1 VKRDLD
7 ALTRTTFD
15 VLVIGG
21 GIVGACTARDAAT
34 RGLSVALIERGDFAA
49 GASWNSLKT
58 VHGGLRSLQHLDFV
72 RMREYIG
79 DRTAWLRTAPHLV
92 HVLPV
97 VVPTH
102 GVGIYSR
109 AALRTAL
116 AINDLIAADRN
127 RGVASDRRLPAG
139 RLLSRPECVELVPE
153 LEGAPITGGAY
164 FCDGQMYAAERL
176 VLEVV
181 RGAADAGAVAANYVE
196 AIGPLRRVG
205 RELVLR
211 VSDTIT
217 GQSIEVRARAVVNA
231 TGSASTMLAR
241 QLVGATTSPVL
252 SYSVA
257 LNLMLP
263 WRGHRVSFAASERAT
278 GRGGSGA
285 SARNL
290 FVVPW
295 RERTIV
301 GTAHF
306 PYAGDPSR
314 FTIDDAQ
321 VAQFLDE
328 VRGVLPT
335 WALTEDDVVL
345 VHGGLL
351 PSKPA
356 GGNGDVKLLRR
367 QPIIDH
373 GAHGVPGFVTVSSV
387 RFTTARRLA
396 QQTVDVVVRR
406 SGRAAGPS
414 GTATL
419 PLPGAPVGKTVSGL
433 VADARQMHGGLV
445 GGDVLEHLVRSYGTR
460 FEQILAYRSKLADWK
475 TLVAPPAPVVVAQLA
490 HAVEEEMAMCVDDL
504 LYRRTELG
512 PRGLI
517 TEAARRIATEVL
529 ERMRGRGATGPAH
542 RA

>member
-1 VKRDLD
+1 MKRDLD

-21 GIVGACTARDAAT
+21 GVVGACTAREAAA
-34 RGLSVALIERGDFAA
+34 RGLSVALIERDDFAA

-102 GVGIYSR
+102 GSGIYGR

-127 RGVASDRRLPAG
+127 RGVAADRRLPAG
-139 RLLSRPECVELVPE
+139 RLLSRSECIELVPE
-153 LEGAPITGGAY
+153 LDGARITGGAC

-181 RGAADAGAVAANYVE
+181 RGATDAGAVAANYVE
-196 AIGPLRRVG
+196 AVGPLRRVG
-205 RELVLR
+205 GELVLS
-211 VSDTIT
+211 VTDTIVN
-217 GQSIEVRARAVVNA
+217 QLLDIRARTVVNA
-231 TGSASTMLAR
+231 TGSASSALAR
-241 QLVGATTSPVL
+241 QLAGETATPSQ

-257 LNLMLP
+257 LNIMVP
-263 WRGHRVSFAASERAT
+263 GKGHRVSFAASERST
-278 GRGGSGA
+278 GRGGRGA
-285 SARNL
+285 SSRNL

-295 RERTIV
+295 RDRTIV

-306 PYAGDPSR
+306 PYDADPSR
-314 FTIDDAQ
+314 FTIDERH
-321 VAQFLDE
+321 VERFVDE
-328 VRGVLPT
+328 VRRVLPS
-335 WALTEDDVVL
+335 WELTRDRVVM

-351 PSKPA
+351 PSEPA
-356 GGNGDVKLLRR
+356 TGGDDVRLLRR
-367 QPIIDH
+367 QPITDH
-373 GAHGVPGFVTVSSV
+373 GEQRLPGLVSVSSV

-396 QQTVDVVVRR
+396 QRIIDLVLRKL
-406 SGRAAGPS
+406 GRGPVPS
-414 GTATL
+414 PTATL
-419 PLPGAPVGKTVSGL
+419 PLPGAPIGQTVSEL
-433 VADARQMHGGLV
+433 LEEARRKYAGV
-445 GGDVLEHLVRSYGTR
+445 VCATVREHLVRSYGTR
-460 FEQILAYRSKLADWK
+460 YERILAYRM
-475 TLVAPPAPVVVAQLA
+475 TLPEWDQPVVPSAPVILAQMA
-490 HAVEEEMAMCVDDL
+490 HAIEDEMAVRPDDL

-517 TEAARRIATEVL
+517 TESARRVAADLLGES
-529 ERMRGRGATGPAH
+529 
-542 RA
+542 

>member
-1 VKRDLD
+1 VKRDLA

-15 VLVIGG
+15 LLVIGG
-21 GIVGACTARDAAT
+21 GVVGACTARDAAT

-102 GVGIYSR
+102 GGGIYSR

-116 AINDLIAADRN
+116 AINDLIAVDRN
-127 RGVASDRRLPAG
+127 RGVAPDRRLPAG
-139 RLLSRPECVELVPE
+139 KLLSRRECVELVPE
-153 LEGAPITGGAY
+153 LEGAAITGGAF

-181 RGAADAGAVAANYVE
+181 LAATDAGAVAANYVE
-196 AIGPLRRVG
+196 AAGPLRRVG
-205 RELVLR
+205 TELVLS
-211 VSDTIT
+211 VSDTIA
-217 GQSIEVRARAVVNA
+217 GLPLEIRARAVVNA
-231 TGSASTMLAR
+231 TGSASTALAQRLAGTAAAPR
-241 QLVGATTSPVL
+241 Q

-263 WRGHRVSFAASERAT
+263 GKGHSVSFAASERST
-278 GRGGSGA
+278 GGGGKGA

-295 RERTIV
+295 RDRTIV

-306 PYAGDPSR
+306 PHRGDPSR
-314 FTIDDAQ
+314 FTIDEAH
-321 VAQFLDE
+321 VAEFIDE
-328 VRGVLPT
+328 VRRVLPA
-335 WALTEDDVVL
+335 WGLSEDDVVL

-356 GGNGDVKLLRR
+356 TANSDVRLLRR
-367 QPIIDH
+367 QPITDH
-373 GAHGVPGFVTVSSV
+373 GDHGLPGFVTVSSV

-396 QQTVDVVVRR
+396 ERAVDLAVRR
-406 SGRAAGPS
+406 SGLSARPS
-414 GTATL
+414 TTAML
-419 PLPGAPVGKTVSGL
+419 PLPGAPAGKTVSDL
-433 VADARQMHGGLV
+433 DADARFRHGGLV
-445 GGDVLEHLVRSYGTR
+445 TGDVLEHLVRSYGTR
-460 FEQILAYRSKLADWK
+460 FERILAYRSTLRDWNE
-475 TLVAPPAPVVVAQLA
+475 LVAPPAPVIMAQLA
-490 HAVEEEMAMCVDDL
+490 HAVEEEMAMCADDL

-512 PRGLI
+512 PRGLVTDRARAI
-517 TEAARRIATEVL
+517 AAEVIERVRDGRISGSL
-529 ERMRGRGATGPAH
+529 H